1 MRNAIRLNQLYPSA
15 NKKTLHQQRFL
26 SHTNLFA
33 FLQLRQNML
42 FDFVYVLSAV
52 YFDVAWQACFH
63 ALFAVVIHQNFGLLM
78 VNIQAFCTVS
88 AWSSSR

>member
-42 FDFVYVLSAV
+42 FDFVHVLSAV
-52 YFDVAWQACFH
+52 NFDVAW
-63 ALFAVVIHQNFGLLM
+63 
-78 VNIQAFCTVS
+78 
-88 AWSSSR
+88 